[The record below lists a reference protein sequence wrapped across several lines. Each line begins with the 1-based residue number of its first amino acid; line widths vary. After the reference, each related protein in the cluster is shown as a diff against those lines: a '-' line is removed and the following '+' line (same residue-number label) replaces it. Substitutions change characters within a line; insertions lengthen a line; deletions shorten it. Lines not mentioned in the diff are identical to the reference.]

1 MDIFLGNTWPAS
13 DVQLTSLFFLQS
25 PFHYISKQNTAEN
38 CFTALLNMIKELHRD
53 NQKLCALSTD
63 FFGNVF
69 SISSFN
75 G

>member
-1 MDIFLGNTWPAS
+1 
-13 DVQLTSLFFLQS
+13 
-25 PFHYISKQNTAEN
+25 
-38 CFTALLNMIKELHRD
+38 MIKELHRD
-53 NQKLCALSTD
+53 NQELRALSTD